1 MLGTGLMQSLI
12 DRELL
17 TGGDGCFD
25 PGSARRDR
33 LSAPGADLDYR
44 VTERGRQELTEFGID
59 FEALAARPR
68 PVIRYC
74 VDWSEQRHHL
84 AGGLGA
90 ALAGRMFELG
100 WVSRARRGRA
110 LRITQE
116 GQTGLQEQ
124 FGVQLGPAR

>member
-1 MLGTGLMQSLI
+1 
-12 DRELL
+12 
-17 TGGDGCFD
+17 
-25 PGSARRDR
+25 
-33 LSAPGADLDYR
+33 
-44 VTERGRQELTEFGID
+44 
-59 FEALAARPR
+59 
-68 PVIRYC
+68 VIRYC